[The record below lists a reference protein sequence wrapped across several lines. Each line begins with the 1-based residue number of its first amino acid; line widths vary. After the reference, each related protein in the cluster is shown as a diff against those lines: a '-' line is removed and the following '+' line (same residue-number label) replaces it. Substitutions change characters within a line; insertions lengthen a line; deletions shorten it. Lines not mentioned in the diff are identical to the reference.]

1 MAVVLCR
8 HAHTQQTGV
17 VTFTFSCGGCLAS
30 SVSQE
35 DQTAINNDVICPG
48 LFVKNSCA
56 DEYDLVWTDGSIVIT
71 ATPVP
76 DDGSDSGLETI
87 VVIVLALGVGVA
99 VLLLILV
106 VACVCVPSC
115 SSASPKTKPVA
126 GSTAQVQIMEVG
138 GAATRTRPTTP
149 TSKAESGEE
158 C

>member
-1 MAVVLCR
+1 MAIVLCR

-17 VTFTFSCGGCLAS
+17 VIVTFDCDGCSAS

-56 DEYDLVWTDGSIVIT
+56 DEYDFVWTDGSIVIT

-87 VVIVLALGVGVA
+87 VAS
-99 VLLLILV
+99 
-106 VACVCVPSC
+106 VCD
-115 SSASPKTKPVA
+115 A
-126 GSTAQVQIMEVG
+126 GSL
-138 GAATRTRPTTP
+138 TRPVSAFDLPNLACRYVAQSPNIMT
-149 TSKAESGEE
+149 GVQWRLHVMQ
-158 C
+158 